1 MNQRN
6 TTKTILAVIV
16 AAALVVSVGSLTAL
30 HTFPADATK
39 PKHNDDNDNDNGNNA
54 GGDNVV
60 NTLTRQPQLAPL
72 SMETVANTRG
82 NVQSDDVATMEQQA
96 QPQAQA
102 ARTITS
108 TTSSIINKMQHV
120 DKS

>member
-16 AAALVVSVGSLTAL
+16 AAAFVVSVGSLTAL

-39 PKHNDDNDNDNGNNA
+39 PKHTDDNDNDNGNNA

-60 NTLTRQPQLAPL
+60 NTLTQQPPLAPL
-72 SMETVANTRG
+72 SMELLLILEVTFRVTTLLPWN
-82 NVQSDDVATMEQQA
+82 NKHNLKHSSKNNYKHNKQHHQQ
-96 QPQAQA
+96 
-102 ARTITS
+102 T
-108 TTSSIINKMQHV
+108 QHV